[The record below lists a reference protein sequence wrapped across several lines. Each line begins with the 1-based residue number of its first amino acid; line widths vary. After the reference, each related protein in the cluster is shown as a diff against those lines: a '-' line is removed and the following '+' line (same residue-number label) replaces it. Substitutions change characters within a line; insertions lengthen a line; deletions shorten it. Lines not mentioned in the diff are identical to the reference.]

1 MQIILELCGWLLLV
15 HQVFGTR
22 NKNITMAMNMIFKMI
37 ERNFYEP
44 KTMANSDPLSMAIL
58 GCSAF

>member
-1 MQIILELCGWLLLV
+1 
-15 HQVFGTR
+15 
-22 NKNITMAMNMIFKMI
+22 MAMNMIFKMI

-58 GCSAF
+58 GCSAFGKFPETI